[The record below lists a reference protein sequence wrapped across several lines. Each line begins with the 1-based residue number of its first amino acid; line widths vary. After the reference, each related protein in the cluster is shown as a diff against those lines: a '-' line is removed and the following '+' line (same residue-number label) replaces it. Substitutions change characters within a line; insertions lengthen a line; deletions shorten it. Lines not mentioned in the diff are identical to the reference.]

1 MLGHQ
6 CCVGSWS
13 RAMER
18 IIKTVKIRKK
28 RESFPETAYSS
39 LRREKHKHVD
49 PDSSIISDE
58 QDLQGLDKCQRQ
70 NKLPQFTIED
80 QNQRELAERRRN
92 FCITRSKSFAHPL
105 NLQGGYNPSIGSYS
119 SLSRKSSFSSLLS
132 RNESLSS
139 STTGTRG
146 RSELQVWRE
155 SQDQHSLFQVRL
167 FHLRCTI
174 DNFKGTSF

>member
-1 MLGHQ
+1 MLGPQ

-39 LRREKHKHVD
+39 LRREKHNKVD
-49 PDSSIISDE
+49 LESSILDE
-58 QDLQGLDKCQRQ
+58 DLQGLENCQRQ
-70 NKLPQFTIED
+70 NKMPQYTIED

-132 RNESLSS
+132 RNESLNSS
-139 STTGTRG
+139 NMGTRG

-155 SQDQHSLFQVRL
+155 SQEQHSLFQVRL
-167 FHLRCTI
+167 SHFSCS
-174 DNFKGTSF
+174 K